1 MCYTASSQLK
11 NKWRSLQTQNGGN
24 KYELIYIKI
33 SKAQSNLPSSN
44 INPLMFTED
53 IL

>member
-1 MCYTASSQLK
+1 MCSTASSQLK

-24 KYELIYIKI
+24 KYELIYIK
-33 SKAQSNLPSSN
+33 AQSNLPSSN